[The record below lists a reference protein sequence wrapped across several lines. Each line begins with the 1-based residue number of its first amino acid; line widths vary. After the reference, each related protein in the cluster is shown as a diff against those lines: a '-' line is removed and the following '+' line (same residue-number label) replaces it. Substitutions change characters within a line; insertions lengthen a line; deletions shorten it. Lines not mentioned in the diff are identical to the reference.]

1 MDDEDD
7 YEYRQGERCGIDG
20 CRSRRY
26 RTNEQ
31 GYEECSNGH
40 QHGLARGNID
50 DDEDEFWGTLRGKR
64 FRKEGAERVKVFK
77 RMLFLFFGLCDAR

>member
-1 MDDEDD
+1 MEDDD
-7 YEYRQGERCGIDG
+7 YEYHTGERCGIDG

-40 QHGLARGNID
+40 QHGLARGNVEN
-50 DDEDEFWGTLRGKR
+50 DEDEFFGTLRGKR
-64 FRKEGAERVKVFK
+64 FRKGQDENEKGHKCTFP
-77 RMLFLFFGLCDAR
+77 